1 MHIHIYNEYSAK
13 YGLLGRGIHL
23 LIYIKIK
30 VGHGVLS
37 FHVQIVADYGAEV
50 GQDRQ
55 KERDKDVLK
64 YNISWQR
71 T

>member
-1 MHIHIYNEYSAK
+1 M
-13 YGLLGRGIHL
+13 
-23 LIYIKIK
+23 
-30 VGHGVLS
+30 
-37 FHVQIVADYGAEV
+37 QIVADYGAEV